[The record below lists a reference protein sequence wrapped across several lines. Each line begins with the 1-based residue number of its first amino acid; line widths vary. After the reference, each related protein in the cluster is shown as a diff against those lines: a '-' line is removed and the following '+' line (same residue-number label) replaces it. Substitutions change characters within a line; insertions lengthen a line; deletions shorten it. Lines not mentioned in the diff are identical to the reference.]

1 MAQYSIILKNYSDVF
16 EEYTA
21 GGTIIPG
28 MLLIMSAAD
37 TVVAHSD
44 DAPTAG
50 CLTMFA
56 VEDAL
61 QGRDIDDS
69 YVSGDPVKVWIPGR
83 GDEVYAIL
91 EDGANVSVGAY
102 LESNGAGYLQAFS
115 SGNGAVAIA
124 LESLNLSGSSTGTLE
139 VNEWAPVVG
148 YNRRIKVKI
157 L

>member
-1 MAQYSIILKNYSDVF
+1 MAQNSIILKNYSDVF

-21 GGTIIPG
+21 GGTIYPG

-37 TVVAHSD
+37 TVTAHSD

-50 CLTMFA
+50 CLAMFA

-61 QGRDIDDS
+61 QGKDIDDT
-69 YVSGDPVKVWIPGR
+69 YVTGDPVKCWIPGR

-91 EDGANVSVGAY
+91 EDGANVAVGAF

-124 LESLNLSGSSTGTLE
+124 LQAVDLTGSSGAADSS
-139 VNEWAPVVG
+139 APLG
-148 YNRRIKVKI
+148 FNKRIKVKI

>member
-1 MAQYSIILKNYSDVF
+1 MAQNSIILKNYSNVF
-16 EEYTA
+16 EEYAA
-21 GGTIIPG
+21 GGTIYPG

-44 DAPTAG
+44 DAPAQG
-50 CLTMFA
+50 CLPMFA

-61 QGRDIDDS
+61 QGKDINDT
-69 YVSGDPVKVWIPGR
+69 YVSGDQVKVWIPQR

-91 EDGANVSVGAY
+91 EDGAHVEIGAF

-124 LESLNLSGSSTGTLE
+124 LEHWDLTGSSGAADSSTPLGF
-139 VNEWAPVVG
+139 NK
-148 YNRRIKVKI
+148 RIKVKI

>member
-1 MAQYSIILKNYSDVF
+1 MAQKSIILKNYSDVF

-21 GGTIIPG
+21 GGTIYPG

-44 DAPTAG
+44 DAPTQG
-50 CLTMFA
+50 CLAMFA

-61 QGRDIDDS
+61 QGRDIDEP
-69 YVSGDPVKVWIPGR
+69 YVTGDPVKCWIPGR
-83 GDEVYAIL
+83 GDEVYAVL
-91 EDGANVSVGAY
+91 EDGAIAAVGTF
-102 LESNGAGYLQAFS
+102 LESNGAGMLQAFS

-124 LESLNLSGSSTGTLE
+124 LEAKDLSTSSGQETSE
-139 VNEWAPVVG
+139 APWG
-148 YNRRIKVKI
+148 YAKRIKVKI

>member
-1 MAQYSIILKNYSDVF
+1 MAQKSIILKNYSDVF

-21 GGTIIPG
+21 GGNIYPG
-28 MLLIMSAAD
+28 MLLLMSAAD

-44 DAPTAG
+44 DAPAGG
-50 CLTMFA
+50 CLPMFA

-61 QGRDIDDS
+61 QGRDIDDP
-69 YVSGDPVKVWIPGR
+69 YVTGDPVKVWIPGR

-91 EDGANVSVGAY
+91 EDGGNVSVGTY
-102 LESNGAGYLQAFS
+102 LESNGAGMLQAFS

-124 LESLNLSGSSTGTLE
+124 LETKDLSESSGVEDSSTPFGF
-139 VNEWAPVVG
+139 AK
-148 YNRRIKVKI
+148 RIKIKI